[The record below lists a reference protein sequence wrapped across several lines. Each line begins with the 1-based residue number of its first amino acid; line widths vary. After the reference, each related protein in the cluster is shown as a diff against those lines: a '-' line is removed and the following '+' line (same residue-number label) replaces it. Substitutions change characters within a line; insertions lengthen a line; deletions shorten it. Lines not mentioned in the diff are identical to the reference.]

1 MSAVLEVVL
10 LVPGARIPTRGSAG
24 SAGLDLYAREE
35 ARIPARGRARIGL
48 GIGLG
53 IPSGF
58 VGLLRDRSGLA
69 LHRGLTVLAGVID
82 SDFRGE
88 VQVVIQNHGTEDH
101 HVIPGDRIA
110 QLLVLPCPILEVV
123 LVGSMDETERGDGGF
138 GSTGS

>member
-1 MSAVLEVVL
+1 MSAVLEVAL

-24 SAGLDLYAREE
+24 AAGLDLYAREE
-35 ARIPARGRARIGL
+35 ARIPARGRARVGL
-48 GIGLG
+48 GLSVG

-82 SDFRGE
+82 PDFRGE
-88 VQVVIQNHGTEDH
+88 LQVVIQNHGTEDH
-101 HVIPGDRIA
+101 HVLPGDRIA
-110 QLLVLPCPILEVV
+110 QLLVMPCPAVEVALVDALE
-123 LVGSMDETERGDGGF
+123 GTERADGGF